1 MVIDLSSFTKVILS
15 EFLILTN
22 LFITT
27 PAEIDKDTIPI
38 IIMDISMI
46 TPLKGS
52 TIKFAKVYV
61 KVFRF

>member
-27 PAEIDKDTIPI
+27 PAEIDKDTISIMI
-38 IIMDISMI
+38 IEISMI
-46 TPLKGS
+46 TRFNCPKLLKF
-52 TIKFAKVYV
+52 IKSFALIE
-61 KVFRF
+61 